1 MSTKNNPSG
10 PPPYL
15 MALSDLRIITHESS
29 AVIWPRC
36 RDRDDLEVWRCA
48 RSGVI
53 FLRESSR
60 SYTEGDHLSYYNE
73 PERNTALQ
81 NCMED
86 DTRRAIQFRELGRN
100 ATWLDIGS
108 GLGGFIAQVDRV
120 CAEIIGVEPQGG
132 LRQSANAAG
141 LNVLSSTN
149 EARSQNFD
157 VVSLFHVFEHLSD
170 PLAML
175 AEAKRCLKPGGTL
188 IIEVPH
194 ARDLLLSFFDLP
206 EFKDHTFWSEHLILH
221 TRESLR
227 SFLTAGGF
235 KVKAIS
241 GFQRYPLANHLHW
254 LARHVPGGHKH
265 WAFMRSNELD
275 TAYSSKLAEL
285 DANDTIIAIAS
296 V

>member
-1 MSTKNNPSG
+1 MSTENNPSSI
-10 PPPYL
+10 PPYL
-15 MALSDLRIITHESS
+15 KALSDLGIITHESS
-29 AVIWPRC
+29 TVIWPRC

-53 FLRESSR
+53 FLRESTR
-60 SYTEGDHLSYYNE
+60 SYSVGDHLSYYNE
-73 PERNTALQ
+73 PARNAALQ
-81 NCMED
+81 QCAED
-86 DTRRAIQFRELGRN
+86 DSRRAIQFRELARN

-108 GLGGFIAQVDRV
+108 GLGGFLEQARPA
-120 CAEIIGVEPQGG
+120 CAEIIGVEPQDG

-141 LNVLSSTN
+141 LNVLSSTSD
-149 EARSQNFD
+149 ARSQNFD

-188 IIEVPH
+188 IVEVPH
-194 ARDLLLSFFDLP
+194 ARDLLLSFFDLS

-254 LARHVPGGHKH
+254 LARHARGGHKH

-275 TAYSSKLAEL
+275 AAYSSKLAEL
-285 DANDTIIAIAS
+285 DTNDTIIAIAS